1 MNPRQRRGLLLMI
14 LAAIGAVVVF
24 ISVIG
29 YVGSVRAEVG
39 VKTEVLR
46 LKAAVPSYTRIT
58 EDNLERVWVPK
69 KWSPSTMI
77 TDVSQ
82 LQGKVA
88 AADLAAGS
96 HLQVGML
103 ITAPTLEPGQR
114 EIAIMID
121 AETGVAGKVH
131 EGMLVD
137 IYATYQQSRNNQQ
150 QESCAARIVK
160 SARVIQIGQA
170 VDVKTEQAAAGGAN
184 GGGSSATEAQVPIT
198 FALTAA
204 DSLKLTREE
213 SFAQKIRLALI
224 GGSGE
229 TPDNVA
235 LPPVCQTIPAR

>member
-1 MNPRQRRGLLLMI
+1 MNPRQRRGLMLMI

-46 LKAAVPSYTRIT
+46 LKAAVPSYTRVT

-69 KWSPSTMI
+69 KWSPTTMI

-96 HLQVGML
+96 YLQVGML

-137 IYATYQQSRNNQQ
+137 IYATYQQSRNTQQ

-160 SARVIQIGQA
+160 AARVIQIGQLTN
-170 VDVKTEQAAAGGAN
+170 VKDEKNNSVTE
-184 GGGSSATEAQVPIT
+184 SQVPIT

-229 TPDNVA
+229 TPDNVR

>member
-46 LKAAVPSYTRIT
+46 LKSAVPSYTRIT

-82 LQGKVA
+82 LHGKVA

-96 HLQVGML
+96 YLQVGML

-137 IYATYQQSRNNQQ
+137 IYATYQQARSNQQ

-170 VDVKTEQAAAGGAN
+170 VDVKEEQN
-184 GGGSSATEAQVPIT
+184 NSNSSATESQVPIT

-229 TPDNVA
+229 TPDDVA

>member
-14 LAAIGAVVVF
+14 LAAIGAIVVF

-46 LKAAVPSYTRIT
+46 LKAAVPAYTRIT
-58 EDNLERVWVPK
+58 ENNLERMWVPK
-69 KWSPSTMI
+69 KWSPTTMI

-82 LQGKVA
+82 VQDKVA

-96 HLQVGML
+96 YLQVGML
-103 ITAPTLEPGQR
+103 ITAPSLEPGQR

-150 QESCAARIVK
+150 QDSCAARIVK
-160 SARVIQIGQA
+160 AARVIQIGQKVA
-170 VDVKTEQAAAGGAN
+170 VKDDKNANSVTE
-184 GGGSSATEAQVPIT
+184 TQVPIT

-224 GGSGE
+224 GGSGQG
-229 TPDNVA
+229 PDSVQ
-235 LPPVCQTIPAR
+235 LPPVCQTVPAR